1 MIPLCI
7 CLCLID
13 GEESDASRSPCHQR
27 SVALFFKFFL
37 QNIAVSMFQPVFT
50 GLYIDALDFRSEAR
64 ELVDAFD
71 EV

>member
-1 MIPLCI
+1 
-7 CLCLID
+7 
-13 GEESDASRSPCHQR
+13 
-27 SVALFFKFFL
+27 
-37 QNIAVSMFQPVFT
+37 MFQSVFT